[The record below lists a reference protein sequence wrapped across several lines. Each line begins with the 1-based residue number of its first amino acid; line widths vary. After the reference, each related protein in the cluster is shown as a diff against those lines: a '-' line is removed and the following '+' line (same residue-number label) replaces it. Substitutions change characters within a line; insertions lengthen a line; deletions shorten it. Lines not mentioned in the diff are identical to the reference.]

1 MRNTFPR
8 NDSNAAPIAADL
20 TTALE
25 ALVRARFSLHA
36 AEPVVVRQQ
45 ATTLP
50 GFPPFETVVDFWT
63 QDELHH
69 HFKVFKTA
77 AEVGDEDLPFAW
89 QKNTLVVNEGYSC
102 ECC

>member
-8 NDSNAAPIAADL
+8 NAPDLAPVAADV
-20 TTALE
+20 AAGLE
-25 ALVRARFSLHA
+25 AMVRARFSL
-36 AEPVVVRQQ
+36 EDTESIVVKQQ

-63 QDELHH
+63 RDELRH
-69 HFKVFKTA
+69 HFKIFKTA
-77 AEVGDEDLPFAW
+77 AEVREEDLPFAW
-89 QKNTLVVNEGYSC
+89 QKNTLVVHEGYSC

>member
-1 MRNTFPR
+1 MRNTFQR
-8 NDSNAAPIAADL
+8 TGCNTAPVAGEI
-20 TTALE
+20 TAGLE
-25 ALVRARFSLHA
+25 ALVRARFSLDA
-36 AEPVVVRQQ
+36 AEPVLIKQQ

-63 QDELHH
+63 RDELRH

-77 AEVGDEDLPFAW
+77 TEIREDDLPFAW
-89 QKNTLVVNEGYSC
+89 QKNTLAVREGYSC